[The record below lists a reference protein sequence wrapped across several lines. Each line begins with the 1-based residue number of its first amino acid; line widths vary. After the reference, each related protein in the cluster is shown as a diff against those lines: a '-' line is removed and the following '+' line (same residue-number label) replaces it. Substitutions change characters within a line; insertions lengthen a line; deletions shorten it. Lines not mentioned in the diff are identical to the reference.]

1 MNKISKVGL
10 LFLLVTA
17 CWESGTCQNV
27 VQNPSATQ
35 TINQPA
41 GTELDIN
48 GIQTLLW
55 PSKFRIMN
63 EAGALIFR
71 DMTQTDA
78 WFMYMHNDGN
88 STGDIQFFG
97 NFTNHGALMP
107 NGYGVGSIGTASAP
121 WGLVQAQNIIG
132 ANLEVEFIHK
142 IGGLF
147 RIDHPL
153 DPLHKYLQHS
163 FVESPDM
170 KNVYDG
176 MAVLDKHGESLI
188 TLPNWFQALNK
199 DFRYQL
205 TSIGVPG
212 PGLYIA
218 QEVSGNKFKIAGGKP
233 GAKVSWQVTGIRQD
247 EYAKDHPVQVE
258 EVKPLDKQGKLLYQK
273 PTGQE
278 SKDGVAKQQPQP
290 VVPVAGTQAA
300 VQPGNQD

>member
-10 LFLLVTA
+10 LFVFTTA
-17 CWESGTCQNV
+17 CWQSGTCQNV

-107 NGYGVGSIGTASAP
+107 NGYGVGSLGTDAAP
-121 WGLVQAQNIIG
+121 WGRVRALDVVAEGLNTR
-132 ANLEVEFIHK
+132 FISK
-142 IGGLF
+142 LSGQF

-153 DPLHKYLQHS
+153 DPFHKYLQHS

-176 MAVLDKHGESLI
+176 ITVLDKKGESLI
-188 TLPNWFQALNK
+188 TLPEWFQALNS

-205 TSIGVPG
+205 TSIGISS

-218 QEVSGNKFKIAGGKP
+218 QEVSGNQFKIAGGKP
-233 GAKVSWQVTGIRQD
+233 GAKVSWQLTGIRQD
-247 EYAKDHPVQVE
+247 DYARDHRIKVE